1 MTVAGVCAP
10 RRSLALLLCA
20 VVAGCD
26 ARARVE
32 SFFDSRSPREKYE
45 DALTRAGL
53 DSSALVADW
62 RASAHRA
69 LADAPVVTTPHVE
82 EGLLGRA
89 DVGAFAF
96 RVSVRRGQEVSF
108 TMHLHGDSTAQV
120 FLDVFEVDSLEP
132 TGLRPVTIAD
142 SGKRSVTVEPRR
154 AGEYVF
160 RAQPELLRG
169 GRFTLR
175 IGLAP
180 TLAFPVKGK
189 DTRAIRSAFGAPRD
203 GGARR
208 HDGIDIFAARGT
220 PVLAAAPGV
229 VSRVGNSGRGG
240 NTVWLRD
247 RRGNSQ
253 YYAHLDRHAV
263 FDGDTV
269 SVGDT
274 LGFVGNTGNARTT
287 PPHLHFGVY
296 RRGEGP
302 MDPRWFVTPLVASAP
317 RLRADT
323 ALLGATARTTRET
336 AVLSSLRARPS
347 GAPVIPRDTDVRVLT
362 AVGVHY
368 RVRFADGRTGY
379 VPSGV
384 LRRAP
389 ETTN

>member
-1 MTVAGVCAP
+1 VKRT
-10 RRSLALLLCA
+10 RSLAFLVLGA
-20 VVAGCD
+20 TVAGCD

-32 SFFDSRSPREKYE
+32 AFLDTRTPRERYE
-45 DALTRAGL
+45 AALTLAGL

-62 RASAHRA
+62 RASAERA
-69 LADAPVVTTPHVE
+69 LADAPVVTAPHVE
-82 EGLLGRA
+82 EGVLGRA
-89 DVGAFAF
+89 AVGAFAF
-96 RVSVRRGQEVSF
+96 RVNVRRGQEVSF
-108 TMHLHGDSTAQV
+108 TMQLHGDATALV
-120 FLDVFEVDSLEP
+120 FLDVFEVDSLSP
-132 TGLRPVTIAD
+132 TGLRRVEVAD
-142 SGKRSVTVEPRR
+142 SGRRSVTVEPRR
-154 AGEYVF
+154 GGEYVF

-180 TLAFPVKGK
+180 TLAFPVKGA

-208 HDGIDIFAARGT
+208 HDGIDIFARRGT
-220 PVLAAAPGV
+220 PVVAAAAGV
-229 VSRVGNSGRGG
+229 VSRTGNSGRGG

-247 RRGNSQ
+247 YRGNSQ

-263 FDGDTV
+263 LDGQNV
-269 SVGDT
+269 NLGDT

-302 MDPRWFVTPLVASAP
+302 MDPRWFVTPVLTAAQ

-323 ALLGATARTTRET
+323 TLLGASARTTREA
-336 AVLSSLRARPS
+336 AVLRSPRAAS
-347 GAPVIPRDTDVRVLT
+347 TGATMIPRDTEVRVLS

-368 RVRFADGRTGY
+368 RVRFTDGRTGY
-379 VPSGV
+379 VLAEV
-384 LRRAP
+384 LKRAP
-389 ETTN
+389 DVAN